1 MRVVID
7 ASVDPRLVEA
17 FPDHQV
23 QTLFDLGWQR
33 LKDHVLIT
41 ADRGFEHDL
50 KSLSFGIV
58 IVHVARNKIT
68 FYRPLVPQL
77 VNAVATI
84 GASDVI
90 HVYGFRS
97 HGSLPHVSAGGS
109 DTSAFAS
116 VS

>member
-90 HVYGFRS
+90 HVYG
-97 HGSLPHVSAGGS
+97 PPV
-109 DTSAFAS
+109 D
-116 VS
+116 